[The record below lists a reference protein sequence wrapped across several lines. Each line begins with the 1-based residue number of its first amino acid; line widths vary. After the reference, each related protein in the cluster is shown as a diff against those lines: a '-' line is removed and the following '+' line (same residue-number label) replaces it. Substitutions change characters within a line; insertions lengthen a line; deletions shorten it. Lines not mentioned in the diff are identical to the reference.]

1 MLKMKKILIFLL
13 SSFCFVATHG
23 TQRPG
28 DALQSGA
35 TEKEAPVLHID
46 TPSWN
51 FGDVPRKGGDV
62 SHDFVFRN
70 DGGAPLVVLRVVT
83 SCSCV
88 KASFPKRPV
97 APGESGTIRITYE
110 PHKSEPGT
118 FSKVIQIISNAG
130 RDVVTVRGT
139 SLDEDSKV
147 KIKNDK
153 LKIK

>member
-1 MLKMKKILIFLL
+1 MNKILMLL
-13 SSFCFVATHG
+13 WSCLCLAAAHG
-23 TQRPG
+23 AQRPG
-28 DALQSGA
+28 EAPESAA
-35 TEKEAPVLHID
+35 TDKEGPVLHID
-46 TPSWN
+46 APAWN

-70 DGGAPLVVLRVVT
+70 DGSAPLVVLRVVT

-97 APGESGTIRITYE
+97 APGQSDTIRITYE
-110 PHKSEPGT
+110 PHKGEPGT

-130 RDVVTVRGT
+130 RDVVTVRGAAI
-139 SLDEDSKV
+139 EEEPKV

>member
-1 MLKMKKILIFLL
+1 MKKVLIFLL

-23 TQRPG
+23 AQQSEDT
-28 DALQSGA
+28 LQSGA
-35 TEKEAPVLHID
+35 AEKEAPVLHID
-46 TPSWN
+46 APSWN

-139 SLDEDSKV
+139 SLDEDPKV